1 MEKLPYP
8 IDAFPIIMRN
18 AAYEEH
24 NITKAPMA
32 MIGSAMLSAVSLA
45 CQSKVDVERPGGLKG
60 PTSLFFVTIAESG
73 ERKSAID
80 KNVFSAIHE
89 CEKMFAQ
96 QHAEEMNWY
105 SGAVEIYEAEKK
117 ALFSKLKNADKK
129 RS

>member
-60 PTSLFFVTIAESG
+60 PTSLFFVTIAE
-73 ERKSAID
+73 
-80 KNVFSAIHE
+80 VQLT
-89 CEKMFAQ
+89 KMYFLRY
-96 QHAEEMNWY
+96 MN
-105 SGAVEIYEAEKK
+105 AKK
-117 ALFSKLKNADKK
+117 CSHSNTPKK
-129 RS
+129 